1 MSSRVAIVGIGET
14 AGKRRRPEI
23 SQVELVNEAARAA
36 LADAQLSIKDIDAVI
51 TGNMEFFEGAAFP
64 DQWLVEGSGGY
75 LKSGMRVNA
84 AGDTGAT
91 CFITGVAQ
99 VASGIFNKVLCIGFE
114 KQDEGAYGGI
124 GMRSEDS
131 FFNIAGGSGR
141 AIGGM
146 WSMAID
152 LLHNRKSCTEEHVAK
167 LRVKEAECG
176 RRNPYAHL
184 KLNITTQDVLNS
196 EVVIAPLRFLH
207 ICSTSVSSC
216 AVVLAS
222 KSEAQK
228 ISNKPVWIKD
238 YECVHGGMQP
248 RMGEPWLCAGL
259 VYPTGP
265 QWKWGVE
272 QATIRLYKRLGITNP
287 RKQIDAIETYSPSTW
302 HEVDS
307 YELLRLCEKG
317 QAWRLIEAEATWP
330 NGDIPVDAS
339 GGVMSTNAIG
349 ATGLHRIA
357 NAALQIR
364 GDAGTRQVT
373 RKVNQALAYAMGA
386 DQFGTVIILNK
397 SL

>member
-1 MSSRVAIVGIGET
+1 MSERVAIVGVGET
-14 AGKRRRPEI
+14 AGKRRRTEV

-36 LADAQLSIKDIDAVI
+36 LQDAGLTIKDIDVVI

-64 DQWLVEGSGGY
+64 DQWLVEGAGSY
-75 LKSGMRVNA
+75 LKSGLRVNA

-91 CFITGVAQ
+91 IFTSAVAHA
-99 VASGIFNKVLCIGFE
+99 ASGLFGTVLAIGFE

-124 GMRSEDS
+124 GMRSEDP

-141 AIGGM
+141 AIGSM
-146 WSMAID
+146 WSTAISV
-152 LLHNRKSCTEEHVAK
+152 LNRKSANEEQVARV
-167 LRVKEAECG
+167 RVKEADCG

-184 KLNITTQDVLNS
+184 KLNLTVQDVMNS

-216 AVVLAS
+216 AVILAPEQS
-222 KSEAQK
+222 AKK
-228 ISNKPVWIKD
+228 ITNKPVWVKD

-265 QWKWGVE
+265 QFRWGVE
-272 QATIRLYKRLGITNP
+272 QAVIRLYKRNGISNP
-287 RKQIDAIETYSPSTW
+287 RRAFGVIESYSPSTW
-302 HEVDS
+302 HEVDY
-307 YELLRLCEKG
+307 YEAVKLCEPG
-317 QAWRLIEAEATWP
+317 QAWKLIEEQATWP
-330 NGDIPVDAS
+330 NGDIPVDPS

-364 GDAGTRQVT
+364 GDAGERQVNMKT
-373 RKVNQALAYAMGA
+373 GMAMAYAQGA

-397 SL
+397 TL

>member
-1 MSSRVAIVGIGET
+1 
-14 AGKRRRPEI
+14 
-23 SQVELVNEAARAA
+23 
-36 LADAQLSIKDIDAVI
+36 
-51 TGNMEFFEGAAFP
+51 
-64 DQWLVEGSGGY
+64 
-75 LKSGMRVNA
+75 
-84 AGDTGAT
+84 
-91 CFITGVAQ
+91 
-99 VASGIFNKVLCIGFE
+99 
-114 KQDEGAYGGI
+114 
-124 GMRSEDS
+124 
-131 FFNIAGGSGR
+131 
-141 AIGGM
+141 
-146 WSMAID
+146 
-152 LLHNRKSCTEEHVAK
+152 
-167 LRVKEAECG
+167 
-176 RRNPYAHL
+176 
-184 KLNITTQDVLNS
+184 LNITTQDVLNS

-222 KSEAQK
+222 ESEAQK

-317 QAWRLIEAEATWP
+317 QAWRLIEDEATWP

>member
-1 MSSRVAIVGIGET
+1 MSERVAIVGVGET
-14 AGKRRRPEI
+14 AGKRRRTEV

-36 LADAQLSIKDIDAVI
+36 LQDAGLTIKDIDVVI

-64 DQWLVEGSGGY
+64 DQWLVEGAGSY
-75 LKSGMRVNA
+75 LKSGLRVNA

-91 CFITGVAQ
+91 IFTSAVAHA
-99 VASGIFNKVLCIGFE
+99 ASGLFGTVLAIGFE

-124 GMRSEDS
+124 GMRSEDP

-141 AIGGM
+141 AIGSM
-146 WSMAID
+146 WSTAISV
-152 LLHNRKSCTEEHVAK
+152 LNRKSANEEQVARV
-167 LRVKEAECG
+167 RVKEADCG

-184 KLNITTQDVLNS
+184 KLNLTVQDVMNS

-216 AVVLAS
+216 AVILAPEQS
-222 KSEAQK
+222 AKK
-228 ISNKPVWIKD
+228 ITNKPVWVKD

-265 QWKWGVE
+265 QFRWGVE
-272 QATIRLYKRLGITNP
+272 QAVIRLYKRNGISNP
-287 RKQIDAIETYSPSTW
+287 RQAFGVIESYSPSTW
-302 HEVDS
+302 HEVDY
-307 YELLRLCEKG
+307 YEAVKLCEPG
-317 QAWRLIEAEATWP
+317 QAWKLIEEQATWP
-330 NGDIPVDAS
+330 NGDIPVDPS

-349 ATGLHRIA
+349 ATGLHRVA
-357 NAALQIR
+357 EAALQIR
-364 GDAGTRQVT
+364 GDAGERQVNMKT
-373 RKVNQALAYAMGA
+373 GMAMAYAQGA

-397 SL
+397 TL

>member
-1 MSSRVAIVGIGET
+1 MSERVAIVGVGET
-14 AGKRRRPEI
+14 AGKRRRTEV

-36 LADAQLSIKDIDAVI
+36 LQDAGLTIKDIDVVI

-64 DQWLVEGSGGY
+64 DQWLVEGAGSY
-75 LKSGMRVNA
+75 LKSGLRVNA

-91 CFITGVAQ
+91 IFTSAVAHA
-99 VASGIFNKVLCIGFE
+99 ASGLFGTVLAIGFE

-124 GMRSEDS
+124 GMRSEDP

-141 AIGGM
+141 AIGSM
-146 WSMAID
+146 WSTAISV
-152 LLHNRKSCTEEHVAK
+152 LNRKSANEEQVARV
-167 LRVKEAECG
+167 RVKEADCG

-184 KLNITTQDVLNS
+184 KLNLTVQDVMNS

-216 AVVLAS
+216 AVVLAPEQS
-222 KSEAQK
+222 AKK
-228 ISNKPVWIKD
+228 ITNKPVWVKD

-265 QWKWGVE
+265 QFRWGVE
-272 QATIRLYKRLGITNP
+272 QAVIRLYKRNGISNP
-287 RKQIDAIETYSPSTW
+287 RQAFGVIESYSPSTW
-302 HEVDS
+302 HEVDY
-307 YELLRLCEKG
+307 YEAVKLCEPG
-317 QAWRLIEAEATWP
+317 QAWKLIEEQATWP
-330 NGDIPVDAS
+330 NGDIPVDPS

-357 NAALQIR
+357 EAALQIR
-364 GDAGTRQVT
+364 GDAGERQVNMKT
-373 RKVNQALAYAMGA
+373 GMAMAYAQGA

-397 SL
+397 TL

>member
-1 MSSRVAIVGIGET
+1 MSERVAIVGIGET
-14 AGKRRRPEI
+14 AGKRRRPEV
-23 SQVELVNEAARAA
+23 SEVELVNEAARAA
-36 LADAQLSIKDIDAVI
+36 LSDAGLTIKDIDAVI

-64 DQWLVEGSGGY
+64 DQWLVEGAGSY

-91 CFITGVAQ
+91 IFTTAVAHA
-99 VASGIFNKVLCIGFE
+99 ASGLFGTVLAIGFE

-124 GMRSEDS
+124 GMRSEDP

-146 WSMAID
+146 WSMAIS
-152 LLHNRKSCTEEHVAK
+152 LLNRKSCTEEQVARV
-167 LRVKEAECG
+167 RVKEAECG

-184 KLNITTQDVLNS
+184 KLTLTVQDVMNS

-216 AVVLAS
+216 AVILAP
-222 KSEAQK
+222 EQQARK
-228 ISNKPVWIKD
+228 ISAKPVWVKD

-265 QWKWGVE
+265 QWRWGVH
-272 QATIRLYKRLGITNP
+272 QAAIRIYKRNGITNP
-287 RKQIDAIETYSPSTW
+287 RKQLDLIETYSPSTW

-307 YELLRLCEKG
+307 YENLQLCEPG
-317 QAWRLIEAEATWP
+317 QAWKLIEEQATWP
-330 NGDIPVDAS
+330 GGDIPVDPS

-364 GDAGTRQVT
+364 GDAGERQVPK
-373 RKVNQALAYAMGA
+373 KVNQALAYAMGA
-386 DQFGTVIILNK
+386 DQFGTVILLNK
-397 SL
+397 TL

>member
-1 MSSRVAIVGIGET
+1 MSERVAIVGIGET
-14 AGKRRRPEI
+14 AGKRRRPEV

-36 LADAQLSIKDIDAVI
+36 LQDAGLTIKDIDVII

-64 DQWLVEGSGGY
+64 DQWLVEGAGSY
-75 LKSGMRVNA
+75 LKSGLRVNA

-91 CFITGVAQ
+91 IFTTAVAHA
-99 VASGIFNKVLCIGFE
+99 ASGLFGTVLAIGFE

-124 GMRSEDS
+124 GMRSEDP

-141 AIGGM
+141 AIGSM
-146 WSMAID
+146 WSTAISV
-152 LLHNRKSCTEEHVAK
+152 LNRKSATEEQVARV
-167 LRVKEAECG
+167 RVKEAECG

-184 KLNITTQDVLNS
+184 KLNLTVQDVMNS

-216 AVVLAS
+216 AVILAPEERAR
-222 KSEAQK
+222 KLTG
-228 ISNKPVWIKD
+228 KPVWVKD

-265 QWKWGVE
+265 QWGWGVH
-272 QATIRLYKRLGITNP
+272 QAAMRIYKRNGITNP
-287 RKQIDAIETYSPSTW
+287 RQQLDLIETYSPSTW

-307 YELLRLCEKG
+307 YENLLLCEPG
-317 QAWRLIEAEATWP
+317 QAWKLIEEQATWP
-330 NGDIPVDAS
+330 QGDIPVDPS

-364 GDAGTRQVT
+364 RDAGERQVT
-373 RKVNQALAYAMGA
+373 KKVDQALAYAMGA
-386 DQFGTVIILNK
+386 DHFGTVILLNK
-397 SL
+397 TL